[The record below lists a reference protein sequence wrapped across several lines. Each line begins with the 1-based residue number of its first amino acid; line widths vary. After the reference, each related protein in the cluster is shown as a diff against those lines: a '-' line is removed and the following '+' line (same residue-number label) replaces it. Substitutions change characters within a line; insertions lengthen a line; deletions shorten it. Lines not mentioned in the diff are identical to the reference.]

1 MEVYPKAEPTL
12 LLAGG
17 VRPLASA
24 GADGEVTVP
33 GLSAI
38 PRAVPGSAAVRSLG

>member
-24 GADGEVTVP
+24 GADGEATVP